1 MKSNVGP
8 IAEETGA
15 TSMAL
20 KQIASNRK
28 ASHPP
33 ALGQGR
39 GYGGDGN
46 HLYRKHPY
54 YVTKI

>member
-28 ASHPP
+28 ASHPLP
-33 ALGQGR
+33 WGR
-39 GYGGDGN
+39 AGAMGEMAIISTEN
-46 HLYRKHPY
+46 IR
-54 YVTKI
+54 IM